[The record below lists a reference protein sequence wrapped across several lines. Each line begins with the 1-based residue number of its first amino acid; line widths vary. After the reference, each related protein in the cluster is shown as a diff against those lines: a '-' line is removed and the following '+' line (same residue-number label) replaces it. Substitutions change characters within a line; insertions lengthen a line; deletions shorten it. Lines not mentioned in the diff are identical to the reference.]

1 MRTHAILVADDDPE
15 VLNYLETALLCDKYP
30 VLSARDGNEALALLE
45 ENKNLVSTVVLDALM
60 LCKGGLETLLEIR
73 RLYPSVP
80 VVIVSG
86 ASDPERIVEA
96 MKSGAQE
103 YLTKPVDQEKLL
115 AAVRR
120 SVAARPPGPE
130 PVMQLA
136 ARSPIEGPVEGRIEA
151 IQPVPPK
158 APEPGSPAERY
169 VQVNP
174 RMRAISEAL
183 RKTACWNVPVVL
195 RGESGVGKEVLARE
209 LHLLSPRAS
218 KEFVK
223 INCVALPSELLES
236 ELFGYERGAFTGAF
250 RSKPGKFELAD
261 GGTILLDEIGDMDLK
276 LQAKLL
282 QVLQDGEIHRLG
294 GKEPVR
300 VDVRVLV
307 ATHRDLERSI
317 AEGSFREDLYYRLNV
332 VSIEVPPLRER
343 KDEILPLAEHFLE
356 KHCQGEQAPTLT
368 EGLRAAFLHH
378 DWPGNVRELENVV
391 RRYLV
396 FEDAPGL
403 ARQLLAAA
411 AARTG
416 FRSID
421 DRFPADPA
429 NIATAGTQPAPFPAV
444 SGDGRLAAFRQAAG
458 ASGGLSSGPGGMA
471 PSHGAPN
478 PAISGSGT
486 AIAGGPPATPG
497 DRHSAGAAH
506 DFSPA
511 PGFWQGPGPS
521 QGSAPAGPSSS
532 STNGF
537 HAPTGQAG
545 SRIPDRTDFPPHASA
560 SVDVTLEAFE
570 ANSAPQA
577 TPPDGRSLADPDL
590 AAALA
595 GGQPQNSDGWMS
607 RLARLESLLG
617 CLVLGVSE
625 KQQAVPAEPE
635 PPPGENVRQFVTL
648 DELDEERNQA
658 ETQAILAALEKT
670 EWNRKKAAKLLKTDY
685 KALLYRMKKLGVG
698 ERNDQVG

>member
-1 MRTHAILVADDDPE
+1 MRSPAILVADDDPE
-15 VLNYLETALLCDKYP
+15 VLNYLETALLCHKYP
-30 VLSARDGNEALALLE
+30 VIAAHDGSEALSLLE
-45 ENKNLVSTVVLDALM
+45 ENKHLVSTVVLDVM
-60 LCKGGLETLLEIR
+60 MPCKDGIETLLEIR
-73 RLYPSVP
+73 RLYPALP
-80 VVIVSG
+80 VVMLSG

-103 YLTKPVDQEKLL
+103 YLTKPVDHEKLL

-120 SVAARPPGPE
+120 TMASHPPRLEQHSAAVAP
-130 PVMQLA
+130 A
-136 ARSPIEGPVEGRIEA
+136 AE
-151 IQPVPPK
+151 
-158 APEPGSPAERY
+158 AERY
-169 VQVNP
+169 VQVNS
-174 RMRAISEAL
+174 RMLAISEAL
-183 RKTACWNVPVVL
+183 RKTASWNVPVVL

-250 RSKPGKFELAD
+250 RAKPGKFELAD

-282 QVLQDGEIHRLG
+282 QVLQDGEVHRLG

-317 AEGSFREDLYYRLNV
+317 AEGNFREDLYYRLNV

-356 KHCQGEQAPTLT
+356 KHCQSDIAPPALT
-368 EGLRAAFLHH
+368 EDLKMAFLQH

-396 FEDAPGL
+396 FEDAPSL
-403 ARQLLAAA
+403 TRQLLAASS
-411 AARTG
+411 ARTG
-416 FRSID
+416 FRSFD
-421 DRFPADPA
+421 DRFPADSAPMERNRVDAHPMPMEPNRLHARPPA
-429 NIATAGTQPAPFPAV
+429 APMVDGAAAGFPQTGSSVAPAFQGQPRQSVGLPEAQQAVPAPAPTPAPPHEADDMGNGTYAAAATVGATSPPLRDAADPPVETRVPDAVPVMGFEATASTPSSRIDPRSLPETQMASAL
-444 SGDGRLAAFRQAAG
+444 SDGSPQ
-458 ASGGLSSGPGGMA
+458 
-471 PSHGAPN
+471 N
-478 PAISGSGT
+478 PA
-486 AIAGGPPATPG
+486 
-497 DRHSAGAAH
+497 
-506 DFSPA
+506 
-511 PGFWQGPGPS
+511 
-521 QGSAPAGPSSS
+521 
-532 STNGF
+532 
-537 HAPTGQAG
+537 
-545 SRIPDRTDFPPHASA
+545 
-560 SVDVTLEAFE
+560 
-570 ANSAPQA
+570 
-577 TPPDGRSLADPDL
+577 
-590 AAALA
+590 
-595 GGQPQNSDGWMS
+595 DGWMS

-625 KQQAVPAEPE
+625 KQPALLDVAPTAEPE
-635 PPPGENVRQFVTL
+635 AAPSENGRQFVTL
-648 DELDEERNQA
+648 DQLDEERNRA
-658 ETQAILAALEKT
+658 EMEAILAALEKT

-698 ERNDQVG
+698 ERNDQA